1 MATSKKATP
10 KAKRAPQATRRRSDQ
25 LRDVE
30 IIRGFTKNAPGSVL
44 IRCGRT
50 HVLCTATIENGVPH
64 WKRGQGTGWLTA
76 EYDMLPGSTQ
86 RRRPRNRFKMD
97 GRTSEIQRLI
107 GRSLRAVVDMEVLGE
122 HSILIDC
129 DVLQADG
136 GTRSAS
142 ITGGYVALCDCLRHA
157 LREKIVAKS
166 PIKGSV
172 AAVSV
177 GVLDG
182 KAVLDLDHAL
192 DIAADVDFNVVMT
205 GDGQFVEIQGAAEA
219 STFSRPELDRLLRL
233 AARGIKQL
241 TEHQLRALRR
251 KV

>member
-10 KAKRAPQATRRRSDQ
+10 KVKRARQATSRRSNQ
-25 LRDVE
+25 LRKVE

-86 RRRPRNRFKMD
+86 RRRARNRFKMD

-107 GRSLRAVVDMEVLGE
+107 GRSLRAIVDMEVLGE

-142 ITGGYVALCDCLRHA
+142 IIGGYVALCDCLRHA

-219 STFSRPELDRLLRL
+219 STFSRPEFDRLLRL

-241 TEHQLRALRR
+241 TEHQLRALRQ

>member
-1 MATSKKATP
+1 M
-10 KAKRAPQATRRRSDQ
+10 
-25 LRDVE
+25 
-30 IIRGFTKNAPGSVL
+30 
-44 IRCGRT
+44 
-50 HVLCTATIENGVPH
+50 
-64 WKRGQGTGWLTA
+64 
-76 EYDMLPGSTQ
+76 
-86 RRRPRNRFKMD
+86 
-97 GRTSEIQRLI
+97 
-107 GRSLRAVVDMEVLGE
+107 RAVVDMEVLGE

-142 ITGGYVALCDCLRHA
+142 ITGSYVALCDCLRYA

-166 PIKGSV
+166 PLKGSV

-182 KAVLDLDHAL
+182 KAVLDLDYAL
-192 DIAADVDFNVVMT
+192 DMAADVDFNVVMT
-205 GDGQFVEIQGAAEA
+205 GDGRFVEIQGTAES

-241 TEHQLRALRR
+241 TEHQLRALRQ